1 MSSNV
6 WIESILRNIPTFLGV
21 YSSDDIP
28 PPIFSRSSCILNF
41 SGKNDIGTHFVV
53 ILYSRY
59 FCTYFDPLNL
69 DFIPETIKN
78 YMHLHYFDHFRY
90 IKIKIQH
97 TLSNFCGLYCM
108 FVCILQYMG
117 KPIYTTL
124 NNLFPSPKLSN
135 DEKLVKLLCKTL
147 RKIYTNK

>member
-1 MSSNV
+1 MTSNV
-6 WIESILRNIPTFLGV
+6 WIESKLRNIPTFLGV
-21 YSSDDIP
+21 YSSVDIP

-53 ILYSRY
+53 VLYNRY
-59 FCTYFDPLNL
+59 LCTYYDPPNL

-78 YMHLHYFDHFRY
+78 YMQLHYFDNVRY
-90 IKIKIQH
+90 VKIKIQH

-108 FVCILQYMG
+108 LVCILHYMG
-117 KPIYTTL
+117 MSIYTTL
-124 NNLFPSPKLSN
+124 NKIFPSPKLSN